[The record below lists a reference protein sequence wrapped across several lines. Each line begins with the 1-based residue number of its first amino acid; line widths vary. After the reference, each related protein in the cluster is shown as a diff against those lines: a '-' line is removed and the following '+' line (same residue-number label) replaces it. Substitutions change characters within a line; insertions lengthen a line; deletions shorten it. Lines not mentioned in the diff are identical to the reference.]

1 MYQSTSYA
9 SRGSKTVFVEIAERS
24 AETARL
30 LQLARGTQPAPPPE
44 RARSL
49 AGRVVSR
56 RDRLLQGLGKRTAQ
70 ARS

>member
-1 MYQSTSYA
+1 MYQSTSHA
-9 SRGSKTVFVEIAERS
+9 SRGRNTVFVEMAKRS

-30 LQLARGTQPAPPPE
+30 LQQARGTQPARPSE